1 MAAALY
7 GARRERIAVRTASG
21 ALNIRETYKD
31 VVEFD
36 AEGHKFRCLVC
47 SALFDILDGNEKE
60 APWLNVDSSFNIPSH
75 LARCCP
81 HELVQEHRGKLAA
94 PASARAEKLLKDRG
108 ERRPISSFF
117 TAAPPRAT
125 LSSYDQLYNMTRYIV
140 VGGHSFRSV
149 ESGAF
154 ADMLKGLAPGVILP
168 SADTIAR
175 NVLLTG
181 EVLKSVF
188 SRRILPGILGH
199 STFDDVFSEL
209 AHDKPG
215 IAVSI
220 TTDAWTG
227 IDGNSYIAVTLHYI
241 DADFVAHAHVI
252 ALRIFPPPHTADAYL
267 DMLDR
272 ILAEYGLSDRA
283 VFVITSDGAATMVKF
298 VSMTQSVHQRCVAHG
313 MHLAVKGKRVGLSTV
328 LAPVNKLAITFNN
341 ISTLRNHVAAAKA
354 AELGVSL
361 RKAITPVVTRWGS
374 DLNALLRHIDRW
386 PVVSRLDARELF
398 KLSSEIRAFTDL
410 LATCEASLGLHKA
423 IADLLKTAASW
434 TVQLQSAGPTMALLF
449 TMRDEIT
456 KALLPMGHA
465 AAAADDD
472 KEEEARIRDALRHAF
487 EARLCGSTVPVGCPT
502 VREITSSP
510 TLSKTAKHWF
520 IVRGAELLDVRT
532 FARWRDDVRL
542 LHDVFVECAARVY
555 MELLE
560 LTAARVPVVEHR
572 DLDPADMVL
581 LASAAK
587 SARQFPLEPIKSKLY
602 AELVIYKKLAAAAN
616 PNTTDPLAFWRT
628 NAPVLPYYAVI
639 VRSIMSAQAASSA
652 SERVFST
659 AGWLQNPLRNR
670 LSPNTLEQLTLL
682 MSAFKNNID
691 LRKDVAELLEARK
704 KRANEKRS
712 AAAALANAAKKHAA
726 APAAA
731 AAAGSDAAAE
741 NAVPIIVDG
750 DAPADLDDD
759 DVDDDND
766 AVFEDWAQATPVEL
780 PPVPAVNDERATY
793 QCDDDTCITMLFT
806 EHSADAS

>member
-21 ALNIRETYKD
+21 AVNIRDTYKD

-36 AEGHKFRCLVC
+36 AEGNKFRCLVC

-81 HELVQEHRGKLAA
+81 HELVQEHRSKLAA

-108 ERRPISSFF
+108 ERRPIASFF

-125 LSSYDQLYNMTRYIV
+125 LSYYDQMYNMTRYII

-154 ADMLKGLAPGVILP
+154 ADMLQGLAPGVIIP

-199 STFDDVFSEL
+199 STFDDVFSAL

-241 DADFVAHAHVI
+241 DAAFVAHAHVI

-423 IADLLKTAASW
+423 IADLLKTAALW
-434 TVQLQSAGPTMALLF
+434 TVQMQSAGPTMALLF
-449 TMRDEIT
+449 KMRDEIIQ
-456 KALLPMGHA
+456 ALLPMGHA
-465 AAAADDD
+465 AAAAAAAADDD
-472 KEEEARIRDALRHAF
+472 AASIRDALRREF

-502 VREITSSP
+502 VREVTSSP

-532 FARWRDDVRL
+532 FSRWRGDLLL

-555 MELLE
+555 MELLK
-560 LTAARVPVVEHR
+560 LTAARVPVVER
-572 DLDPADMVL
+572 DDLDPEDMVL
-581 LASAAK
+581 LESAAK
-587 SARQFPLEPIKSKLY
+587 SDRQFSLEPIKGKLY
-602 AELVIYKKLAAAAN
+602 AELVVYKKLAAAAD
-616 PNTTDPLAFWRT
+616 PAITDPLAFWRT
-628 NAPVLPYYAVI
+628 NASELPYYAVI

-691 LRKDVAELLEARK
+691 LRKDVAEMLEARK

-712 AAAALANAAKKHAA
+712 AAAALANTAKKHAA
-726 APAAA
+726 AAAA
-731 AAAGSDAAAE
+731 AESGSAAA
-741 NAVPIIVDG
+741 NAVPIVVDG

-759 DVDDDND
+759 DDDDD

-780 PPVPAVNDERATY
+780 PPMPAVNDERATY
-793 QCDDDTCITMLFT
+793 QCDDDTCITMLFS